1 MNEKIKNATGKTN
14 LLTENKISGELSA
27 DLPTGNSKI
36 IKSPGNNNSD
46 VNVLNYSDSVPGK
59 LLPIKKMSTKINRD
73 TMQKVFLLMDTIKN
87 NLQSGKLDALQI
99 ARTHKVSIELVG
111 KIKKFLERET
121 TDRKLDMADNLEI
134 TAATILSAINPREI
148 KKTKLHNKISSIDLL
163 IKNMQL
169 LRGDSTD
176 NKRIDWS
183 KMSPEQVINFVT
195 RID

>member
-1 MNEKIKNATGKTN
+1 M
-14 LLTENKISGELSA
+14 LTENKISGELSA